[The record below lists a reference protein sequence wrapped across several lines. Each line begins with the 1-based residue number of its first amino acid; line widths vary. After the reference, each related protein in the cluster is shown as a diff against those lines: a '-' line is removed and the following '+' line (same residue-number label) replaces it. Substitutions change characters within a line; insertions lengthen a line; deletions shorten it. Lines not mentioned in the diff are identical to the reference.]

1 MATMT
6 LEQIDACYLAALDVR
21 NEKVVIAKAAGAVH
35 KQTGLDAGS
44 ARMYIKAALAML
56 DGTRFTFNISNA
68 GVERYLERI
77 GNEFGKDAQ
86 KRAAQ
91 GILIKFIEE
100 QRDNKYLNG
109 AMLVLSKDEV
119 DSFIDG
125 YKANHDIWPLRR

>member
-1 MATMT
+1 MAAMS

-21 NEKVVIAKAAGAVH
+21 NGKTVIADAAGTVH
-35 KQTGLDAGS
+35 RQTGLDVGS
-44 ARMYIKAALAML
+44 AKMYITAALAMFE
-56 DGTRFTFNISNA
+56 GKRFSFNISNA

-77 GNEFGKDAQ
+77 GYEFGKDAQ

-100 QRDNKYLNG
+100 QRGNKYLNG

-125 YKANHDIWPLRR
+125 YKANHDIWPLRH